1 MSSSSLVAVPYLS
14 LGEPQGGRQLR
25 SFGQGQV
32 LRALEP
38 PLQLLDLQRRVDG
51 ARLPHLLA
59 LAVDPGELAILD
71 ALLDVVC
78 HISSIETK
86 IKCVTFWKTDLYE
99 KRFIQNLSIFL
110 DKEDKHYMAC
120 VMWRQRVNKQ
130 GVSTVL

>member
-99 KRFIQNLSIFL
+99 KRFIQIFPHFL
-110 DKEDKHYMAC
+110 TKK
-120 VMWRQRVNKQ
+120 VNIIWHA
-130 GVSTVL
+130 